1 MYLAIGAP
9 NIEKVEQES
18 WGEQHPTEEPKLLAA
33 FFKSWVR
40 CRRRKLQRFDLW
52 PNCVGQID
60 KDVIGSSAMH
70 FLCFVLSMT
79 TCHAHLLIWYFCLI
93 ACLLRCFV
101 CLAYLVVCSFI
112 CCVCS
117 FALISATNA
126 RIHKWQECLKNYKQ
140 CFSAQSSDCPLGGP
154 FLCFL
159 FIFLHW
165 ISFTKLWKT
174 TSTASLPNLL
184 IIALTGS
191 GSTLNNWPLGDALF
205 LHHGNI

>member
-1 MYLAIGAP
+1 MTLSSSTSTPPTQYSTKKYSINLAIGAP

-79 TCHAHLLIWYFCLI
+79 TCHVHLLIWYFCLI

-101 CLAYLVVCSFI
+101 CLAYLFVCSFI

-126 RIHKWQECLKNYKQ
+126 RWRKCLKNSGKLQ
-140 CFSAQSSDCPLGGP
+140 TLLPCP
-154 FLCFL
+154 
-159 FIFLHW
+159 
-165 ISFTKLWKT
+165 ISW
-174 TSTASLPNLL
+174 
-184 IIALTGS
+184 
-191 GSTLNNWPLGDALF
+191 
-205 LHHGNI
+205 